1 MKNLI
6 IISFIFFH
14 QNIIEKHANFTLEQ
28 QSIIESENDL
38 KVEAV
43 AGSGKTT
50 TLLEY
55 AKKREG
61 EGFMLYLAFNRAIKE
76 EILRKLRLNN
86 QNDIPTLWVETAHS
100 LAYRS
105 LFKKKKS
112 PSVLD
117 LSLSAIKNYF
127 HLSDKDA
134 TNSYLLAH
142 HTKHFFDAFC
152 QSTATHI
159 SNFDYTEKLTPRKG
173 LSFAQK
179 NYDQLEKHVKWLF
192 DKMSDTKIP
201 ITHDFYL
208 KKYQLS
214 NPKLSFDWIL
224 FDEGQD
230 ASPVMLD
237 IFINQKAT
245 RLIVGDEHQQI
256 YGWRSAINSLLQTD
270 FPTLNLQKSFRCPV
284 GVTDFA
290 KEVVGW
296 KKHIFPTFETTN
308 FEMIPRSVSHSQNE
322 TTHAVIARTHLGLI
336 QTAIEWLFES
346 KKVSSVAFEGN
357 FDHYLKLDDGSSISQ
372 LLNLKN
378 KASRNKAFF
387 YDWKQIEETAA
398 ASHDRSLKRLVE
410 LVKKY
415 GNQLP
420 SLLERLQNRI
430 TAPHKADI
438 TFTTAHKGKGL
449 EWDIVYLQNDF
460 VKESQILKAIQTKTG
475 KPISEARKQAIN
487 EEINILYVA
496 LTRAREEVRKVKP

>member
-1 MKNLI
+1 MLSTKT
-6 IISFIFFH
+6 
-14 QNIIEKHANFTLEQ
+14 NFTSQQ
-28 QSIIESENDL
+28 QSIIESEGDL

-50 TLLEY
+50 ALLEY

-105 LFKKKKS
+105 LFRKKT
-112 PSVLD
+112 PPLIFD
-117 LSLSAIKNYF
+117 LSLSSIKNYF
-127 HLSDKDA
+127 HLSDTDA
-134 TNSYLLAH
+134 TNSYLLAR
-142 HTKHFFDAFC
+142 HTKKFFDAFC
-152 QSTATHI
+152 QSTHPTI
-159 SNFDYTEKLTPRKG
+159 SAFDYTEKLTPRKG
-173 LSFAQK
+173 LSFVEK
-179 NYDQLEKHVKWLF
+179 NYDQLEKQVKWLF
-192 DKMSDTKIP
+192 DKMSATKIP

-237 IFINQKAT
+237 IFMKQEAT
-245 RLIVGDEHQQI
+245 KLIVGDQHQQI
-256 YGWRSAINSLLQTD
+256 YGWRSAINSLSNTN

-284 GVTDFA
+284 AVTEYA
-290 KEVVGW
+290 KEIITW
-296 KKHIFPTFETTN
+296 KKHIFSDFDTTD
-308 FEMIPRSVSHSQNE
+308 FQMIPRSILSNSENQNSE
-322 TTHAVIARTHLGLI
+322 KKTHAVIARTHLGLI

-346 KKVSSVAFEGN
+346 KKVTSIAFEGN
-357 FDHYLKLDDGSSISQ
+357 FEQYLQLDDGSSISQ
-372 LLNLKN
+372 LVNLNN
-378 KASRNKAFF
+378 KSIRKKTFWH
-387 YDWKQIEETAA
+387 DWKQIEETAA
-398 ASHDRSLKRLVE
+398 ASQDRSLKRLVE

-415 GNQLP
+415 GKELP

-430 TAPHKADI
+430 TEPHKADI

-449 EWDIVYLQNDF
+449 EWDNVYLLNDF
-460 VKESQILKAIQTKTG
+460 VNEKQILKAIQTKTG
-475 KPISEARKQAIN
+475 KPISEARKQTIN

-496 LTRAREEVRKVKP
+496 LTRARDEIKRKL

>member
-1 MKNLI
+1 MN
-6 IISFIFFH
+6 
-14 QNIIEKHANFTLEQ
+14 TLLKPALTFEQ
-28 QSIIESENDL
+28 ESIIESEKDL

-105 LFKKKKS
+105 LFRKQT
-112 PSVLD
+112 PPLILD
-117 LSLSAIKNYF
+117 LSLSSIKNYF
-127 HLSDKDA
+127 HLSDSDA
-134 TNSYLLAH
+134 TNSYLLAR
-142 HTKHFFDAFC
+142 HTKDFFNMFC
-152 QSTATHI
+152 QSTHKKV
-159 SNFDYTEKLTPRKG
+159 SDLDYCKKLTPRRG

-179 NYDQLEKHVKWLF
+179 NYDQLEAQVKWLF
-192 DKMSDTKIP
+192 DKMGATKIP

-237 IFINQKAT
+237 IFMNQEAT
-245 RLIVGDEHQQI
+245 KLIVGDEHQQI
-256 YGWRSAINSLLQTD
+256 YGWRSAINSLSTTD
-270 FPTLNLQKSFRCPV
+270 FPKLNLQKSFRCPAA
-284 GVTDFA
+284 VTDYA
-290 KEVVGW
+290 KEIIAW
-296 KKHIFPTFETTN
+296 KKHIFPDFEINN
-308 FEMIPRSVSHSQNE
+308 FEMIPRSVFSRDENEQEEQNRKK
-322 TTHAVIARTHLGLI
+322 THAVVARTHLGLI

-346 KKVSSVAFEGN
+346 KKINSVAFEGN
-357 FDHYLKLDDGSSISQ
+357 FENYLRLDDGSSISQ
-372 LLNLKN
+372 LINLNN
-378 KASRNKAFF
+378 KATRKKSFWH
-387 YDWKQIEETAA
+387 DWKQIEETAA
-398 ASHDRSLKRLVE
+398 TSQDRSLKRLVE

-415 GNQLP
+415 GNDLP
-420 SLLERLQNRI
+420 DLLDRLQNRV
-430 TAPHKADI
+430 TEPHKADI

-449 EWDIVYLQNDF
+449 EWDNVYLQNDF
-460 VKESQILKAIQTKTG
+460 VSEKQILKAIQTKTG
-475 KPISEARKQAIN
+475 KPISEAKRQNIN
-487 EEINILYVA
+487 EEINVLYVA
-496 LTRAREEVRKVKP
+496 LTRAREEVNKI

>member
-1 MKNLI
+1 MSLEIKPNLT
-6 IISFIFFH
+6 S
-14 QNIIEKHANFTLEQ
+14 Q
-28 QSIIESENDL
+28 QESIIESEGDL

-50 TLLEY
+50 ALLEY

-105 LFKKKKS
+105 LFKKKEA
-112 PSVLD
+112 PLILD
-117 LSLSAIKNYF
+117 LSLSSIKNYF
-127 HLSDKDA
+127 HLADSDP
-134 TNSYLLAH
+134 TNSYLLAR
-142 HTKHFFDAFC
+142 HTKDFFDTFC
-152 QSTATHI
+152 QSTHKNI
-159 SNFDYTEKLTPRKG
+159 SALDYTEKLTPRKG
-173 LSFAQK
+173 LAFAQN
-179 NYDQLEKHVKWLF
+179 NYDQIEKQVKWLF

-237 IFINQKAT
+237 IFMNQEAT
-245 RLIVGDEHQQI
+245 KLIVGDQHQQI
-256 YGWRSAINSLLQTD
+256 YGWRSAINSLSNTD
-270 FPTLNLQKSFRCPV
+270 FPKLNLQKSFRCPV
-284 GVTDFA
+284 AVTDYA
-290 KEVVGW
+290 KEVIAW
-296 KKHIFPTFETTN
+296 KKHIFPNFLESD
-308 FEMIPRSVSHSQNE
+308 FEMIPRSVFQSKEVNQENNQQK
-322 TTHAVIARTHLGLI
+322 THAVIARTHLGLI

-357 FDHYLKLDDGSSISQ
+357 FEQYLQLDDGSSISQ
-372 LLNLKN
+372 LVNLNN
-378 KASRNKAFF
+378 KASRKKEFWH
-387 YDWKQIEETAA
+387 DWKQIEETAA
-398 ASHDRSLKRLVE
+398 VSQDRSLKRLVE

-415 GNQLP
+415 GNELP
-420 SLLERLQNRI
+420 SLLERLQNRV
-430 TAPHKADI
+430 TEPHKADI

-449 EWDIVYLQNDF
+449 EWDTVYLQNDF
-460 VKESQILKAIQTKTG
+460 VSEKQILKTTEKN
-475 KPISEARKQAIN
+475 ISEARKQAIN

-496 LTRAREEVRKVKP
+496 LTRAREEVRKI

>member
-1 MKNLI
+1 VKNKKML
-6 IISFIFFH
+6 STK
-14 QNIIEKHANFTLEQ
+14 NNFTSQ
-28 QSIIESENDL
+28 QESIIESEGDL

-105 LFKKKKS
+105 LFKKKQS
-112 PSVLD
+112 PLILD
-117 LSLSAIKNYF
+117 LSLSSIKNYF

-134 TNSYLLAH
+134 TNSYLLAR
-142 HTKHFFDAFC
+142 HTKNFFDTFC
-152 QSTATHI
+152 QSTHKTI
-159 SNFDYTEKLTPRKG
+159 SAFDYTEKLTPRKG
-173 LSFAQK
+173 LSFAQN
-179 NYDQLEKHVKWLF
+179 NYAQIEKQVKWLF
-192 DKMSDTKIP
+192 DKMSNTKIP

-237 IFINQKAT
+237 VFMNQEAT
-245 RLIVGDEHQQI
+245 KLIVGDEHQQI
-256 YGWRSAINSLLQTD
+256 YAWRSAINSLSNTD
-270 FPTLNLQKSFRCPV
+270 FPKLNLQKSFRCPAA
-284 GVTDFA
+284 VTDYA
-290 KEVVGW
+290 KEVVAW
-296 KKHIFPTFETTN
+296 KKHIFPNFSEN
-308 FEMIPRSVSHSQNE
+308 DFEMIPRSVFQSKQGSQEENNHKK
-322 TTHAVIARTHLGLI
+322 THAVIARTHLGLI

-357 FDHYLKLDDGSSISQ
+357 FEQYLQLDDGSSIAQ
-372 LLNLKN
+372 LVNLNT
-378 KASRNKAFF
+378 KANRKKAFWH
-387 YDWKQIEETAA
+387 DWKQIEEIAA
-398 ASHDRSLKRLVE
+398 ASQDRSLKRLVE

-415 GNQLP
+415 GNELP
-420 SLLERLQNRI
+420 SLLDRLQNRI
-430 TAPHKADI
+430 TEPHKADI

-449 EWDIVYLQNDF
+449 EWDTVYLQNDF
-460 VKESQILKAIQTKTG
+460 VSEKQILKAVQTKTG
-475 KPISEARKQAIN
+475 KPISEARQQAIN

-496 LTRAREEVRKVKP
+496 LTRAREEVRKI

>member
-1 MKNLI
+1 MPLQNNIKPNLT
-6 IISFIFFH
+6 S
-14 QNIIEKHANFTLEQ
+14 Q
-28 QSIIESENDL
+28 QESIIESEGDL

-50 TLLEY
+50 ALLEY

-105 LFKKKKS
+105 LFRKKT
-112 PSVLD
+112 PPLIFD
-117 LSLSAIKNYF
+117 LSLSSIKNYF
-127 HLSDKDA
+127 HLSDTDS
-134 TNSYLLAH
+134 TNSYLLAR
-142 HTKHFFDAFC
+142 HTKNFFDAFC
-152 QSTATHI
+152 QSTHKKI
-159 SNFDYTEKLTPRKG
+159 SDLDYCEKLTPRKG
-173 LSFAQK
+173 LSYVQK
-179 NYDQLEKHVKWLF
+179 NYDQLERQVKWIF

-237 IFINQKAT
+237 IFMNQEAT
-245 RLIVGDEHQQI
+245 KLIVGDEHQQI
-256 YGWRSAINSLLQTD
+256 YGWRSAINSLSNTD
-270 FPTLNLQKSFRCPV
+270 FPSLNLQKSFRCPAA
-284 GVTDFA
+284 VTDYA
-290 KEVVGW
+290 KEVVAW
-296 KKHIFPTFETTN
+296 KKHVFPDFN
-308 FEMIPRSVSHSQNE
+308 INDFEMIPRTVYSNQNNE
-322 TTHAVIARTHLGLI
+322 EESNQKKTHAVIARTHLGLI
-336 QTAIEWLFES
+336 QTAIEWLFEA

-357 FDHYLKLDDGSSISQ
+357 FEKYLQLDDGSSISQ
-372 LLNLKN
+372 LVNLNN
-378 KASRNKAFF
+378 KASRKKEFW

-398 ASHDRSLKRLVE
+398 VSQDRSLKRLVE

-415 GNQLP
+415 GNELP
-420 SLLERLQNRI
+420 NLLERLQNRI
-430 TAPHKADI
+430 TEPHKADI

-449 EWDIVYLQNDF
+449 EWDTVYLQSDF
-460 VKESQILKAIQTKTG
+460 VSEKQILKAVETKTG
-475 KPISEARKQAIN
+475 KSISKARKQSIN

-496 LTRAREEVRKVKP
+496 LTRAREEVRKI

>member
-1 MKNLI
+1 MIATQNNI
-6 IISFIFFH
+6 QPIF
-14 QNIIEKHANFTLEQ
+14 TSQ
-28 QSIIESENDL
+28 QESIIESEGDL

-50 TLLEY
+50 ALLEY

-105 LFKKKKS
+105 LFRKKT
-112 PSVLD
+112 PPLIFD
-117 LSLSAIKNYF
+117 LSLSSIKNYF
-127 HLSDKDA
+127 HLSDSDA
-134 TNSYLLAH
+134 TNSYLLAR
-142 HTKHFFDAFC
+142 HTKNFFDTFC
-152 QSTATHI
+152 QSTHKNI
-159 SNFDYTEKLTPRKG
+159 SAFDYTEKLTPRKG

-179 NYDQLEKHVKWLF
+179 NYDQLERQVKWLF

-214 NPKLSFDWIL
+214 NPKLSFEWIL

-237 IFINQKAT
+237 VFMNQEAT
-245 RLIVGDEHQQI
+245 KLIVGDKHQQI
-256 YGWRSAINSLLQTD
+256 YGWRSAINSLSNTD
-270 FPTLNLQKSFRCPV
+270 FPTLNLQKSFRCPAA
-284 GVTDFA
+284 VTEYA
-290 KEVVGW
+290 KEVVAW
-296 KKHIFPTFETTN
+296 KKHIFPDFEVGN
-308 FEMIPRSVSHSQNE
+308 FEMTPRSILSNQEINNQKK
-322 TTHAVIARTHLGLI
+322 THAVIARTHLGLI

-357 FDHYLKLDDGSSISQ
+357 FEQYLKLDDGSSISQ
-372 LLNLKN
+372 LVNLNN
-378 KASRNKAFF
+378 KANRKKAFWH
-387 YDWKQIEETAA
+387 DWKQIEETAA
-398 ASHDRSLKRLVE
+398 ASQDRSLKRLVE

-415 GNQLP
+415 GNELP
-420 SLLERLQNRI
+420 DLLERLQNRI
-430 TAPHKADI
+430 TEPHKADI

-449 EWDIVYLQNDF
+449 EWDKVYLLNDF
-460 VKESQILKAIQTKTG
+460 VSEKQILKGIQTKTG

-496 LTRAREEVRKVKP
+496 LTRAREEVKKI

>member
-1 MKNLI
+1 MHLKN
-6 IISFIFFH
+6 
-14 QNIIEKHANFTLEQ
+14 NIQPNFTQEQ
-28 QSIIESENDL
+28 ESIIESEGDL

-50 TLLEY
+50 ALLEY

-76 EILRKLRLNN
+76 EILRKLRLSG

-112 PSVLD
+112 PLVLD
-117 LSLSAIKNYF
+117 LSLSSIKNYF
-127 HLSDKDA
+127 HLSEREA
-134 TNSYLLAH
+134 TNSYLLAR
-142 HTKHFFDAFC
+142 HTKDFFDAFC
-152 QSTATHI
+152 QSTETHI

-173 LSFAQK
+173 LSFVQK
-179 NYDQLEKHVKWLF
+179 NYDQLERQVKWLF
-192 DKMSDTKIP
+192 EKMSDTQIP

-237 IFINQKAT
+237 IFMNQEAT

-256 YGWRSAINSLLQTD
+256 YGWRSAINSLSNTD
-270 FPTLNLQKSFRCPV
+270 FPSLNLQKSFRCPAV
-284 GVTDFA
+284 VTDFA
-290 KEVVGW
+290 KEVVAW
-296 KKHIFPTFETTN
+296 KKHIFPNFEANN
-308 FEMIPRSVSHSQNE
+308 FEMIPRSASFHQDKKM
-322 TTHAVIARTHLGLI
+322 HAVIARTHLGLI

-346 KKVSSVAFEGN
+346 KKVSSIAFEGN
-357 FDHYLKLDDGSSISQ
+357 FEQYLKLEDGSSIAQ
-372 LLNLKN
+372 LLNLKS
-378 KASRNKAFF
+378 KASRKKAFF

-398 ASHDRSLKRLVE
+398 ASQDRSLKRLVE

-415 GNQLP
+415 GNELP
-420 SLLERLQNRI
+420 SLLEQLQNRI
-430 TAPHKADI
+430 TQPHKADI

-460 VKESQILKAIQTKTG
+460 VKEAQILKATQTKTG
-475 KPISEARKQAIN
+475 KPISEARQQAIN

-496 LTRAREEVRKVKP
+496 LTRAREEVRKIKP

>member
-1 MKNLI
+1 MSL
-6 IISFIFFH
+6 
-14 QNIIEKHANFTLEQ
+14 QNNIKPTLTSEQ
-28 QSIIESENDL
+28 ESIIESEGDL

-50 TLLEY
+50 ALLEY

-105 LFKKKKS
+105 LFKKKES
-112 PSVLD
+112 PLILD
-117 LSLSAIKNYF
+117 LSLSSIKNYF
-127 HLSDKDA
+127 HLSDTDS
-134 TNSYLLAH
+134 TNSYLLAR
-142 HTKHFFDAFC
+142 HTKDFFDTFC
-152 QSTATHI
+152 QSTHKRI
-159 SNFDYTEKLTPRKG
+159 SDLDYTEKLTPRKG
-173 LSFAQK
+173 LSFVQK
-179 NYDQLEKHVKWLF
+179 NYDQLERQVKWIF

-237 IFINQKAT
+237 IFMNQEAT
-245 RLIVGDEHQQI
+245 KLIVGDEHQQI
-256 YGWRSAINSLLQTD
+256 YGWRSAINSLSTTD
-270 FPTLNLQKSFRCPV
+270 FPKLNLQKSFRCPAS
-284 GVTDFA
+284 VTDYA
-290 KEVVGW
+290 KEVIAW
-296 KKHIFPTFETTN
+296 KKHVFPNFDIN
-308 FEMIPRSVSHSQNE
+308 DFEMIPRSVLSNSESQDQKK
-322 TTHAVIARTHLGLI
+322 THAVIARTHLGLI

-346 KKVSSVAFEGN
+346 KKVNSVAFEGD
-357 FDHYLKLDDGSSISQ
+357 FEQYLKLDDGSSISQ
-372 LLNLKN
+372 LVNLNN
-378 KASRNKAFF
+378 KASRKKEFWH
-387 YDWKQIEETAA
+387 DWKQIEETAA
-398 ASHDRSLKRLVE
+398 VSQDRSLKRLVE

-415 GNQLP
+415 GNELP
-420 SLLERLQNRI
+420 DLLDRLQNRI
-430 TAPHKADI
+430 TEPHKADI

-449 EWDIVYLQNDF
+449 EWDTVYLQNDF
-460 VKESQILKAIQTKTG
+460 VSEKQILKATETKTG
-475 KPISEARKQAIN
+475 KPISEARKQNIN

-496 LTRAREEVRKVKP
+496 LTRAREEVRKI